1 MDRFTRN
8 YLIVFGAVVGGLV
21 LWWGIANWQPQ
32 VWRLNGLLDDE
43 PTLAAFSYRFRVLEL
58 VDGVASVTTPR
69 TAEMP
74 AARFL
79 GILRPELAG
88 RREDDAA
95 LIAAGGALGAR
106 PRLVSPARRKAVSI
120 DERPA
125 DGGCRRAAHDPRIA
139 MP

>member
-8 YLIVFGAVVGGLV
+8 YVIVLGAVVGGLV

-43 PTLAAFSYRFRVLEL
+43 PTLAAFPYRFRVLEL

-69 TAEMP
+69 TAAAP

-88 RREDDAA
+88 RREDDTA
-95 LIAAGGALGAR
+95 LIAAEQQLAGVQGLAR
-106 PRLVSPARRKAVSI
+106 ELLLAQPEIREVRWVLDRDWYLQRGVKP
-120 DERPA
+120 
-125 DGGCRRAAHDPRIA
+125 
-139 MP
+139 

>member
-43 PTLAAFSYRFRVLEL
+43 PTLAAF
-58 VDGVASVTTPR
+58 R

-95 LIAAGGALGAR
+95 LIAAERQLAAVQGRAR
-106 PRLVSPARRKAVSI
+106 ELLLAQPDVREVRWVLDRDWYLQRGVKP
-120 DERPA
+120 
-125 DGGCRRAAHDPRIA
+125 
-139 MP
+139 

>member
-95 LIAAGGALGAR
+95 LIAAERQLAAVQGRAR
-106 PRLVSPARRKAVSI
+106 ELLLAQPDVREVRWVLDRDWYLQRGVKP
-120 DERPA
+120 
-125 DGGCRRAAHDPRIA
+125 
-139 MP
+139 